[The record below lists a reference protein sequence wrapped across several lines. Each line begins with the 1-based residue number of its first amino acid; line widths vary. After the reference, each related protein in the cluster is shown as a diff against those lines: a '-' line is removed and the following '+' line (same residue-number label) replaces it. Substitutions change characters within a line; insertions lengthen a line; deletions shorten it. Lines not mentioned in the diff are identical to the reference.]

1 MPDLRLSHLLFPG
14 RICARPGVRTIR
26 HLKSASASSSLW
38 TAPAAGLII
47 GGIAAIVILAVLFV
61 VVGADRVIETLL
73 AADPALVAATFGL
86 ALCWLIAWSL
96 MLRTVLG
103 SLDVDLSVTTSF
115 LVYSGAVF
123 ANNVTP
129 FGQAGGEPVAAAL
142 ISQASG
148 SRYET
153 GLVGIASV
161 DVLNVVPSI
170 SIVFLG
176 VGYYATTAAIG
187 ERLEVVAV
195 TVAVALIAAIV
206 TAIGLGWRYR
216 RVVVDRLPSAVGGL
230 AGRLDR
236 FDAATVEAGIAD
248 RLQNFFEDIERVG
261 TSPGGWPPRSALA
274 FRLAVPGGRTHG
286 RVRRRR
292 SRGGTGGPAFRRPA
306 GVRRGRDPP
315 RRARRN
321 RGGVRGAARPDD
333 RCSGIGGHRC
343 RARVPRRRLLDADG
357 DRRRVGVGARR
368 PDGPVAA
375 TDRNSATFI
384 WGAATSDVIHG

>member
-1 MPDLRLSHLLFPG
+1 VEPH
-14 RICARPGVRTIR
+14 A
-26 HLKSASASSSLW
+26 
-38 TAPAAGLII
+38 
-47 GGIAAIVILAVLFV
+47 
-61 VVGADRVIETLL
+61 
-73 AADPALVAATFGL
+73 
-86 ALCWLIAWSL
+86 
-96 MLRTVLG
+96 RTVLG

-187 ERLEVVAV
+187 ERLEVAV

-261 TSPGGWPPRSALA
+261 TSPGRLAAAVGLA

-292 SRGGTGGPAFRRPA
+292 SRGGTGGPRFSPSRWRTSRAT
-306 GVRRGRDPP
+306 PP

-375 TDRNSATFI
+375 TDRKQRHFYLGSRLQTLYMVTTLSARWKPESGSTR
-384 WGAATSDVIHG
+384 

>member
-1 MPDLRLSHLLFPG
+1 MDG
-14 RICARPGVRTIR
+14 RQRR
-26 HLKSASASSSLW
+26 
-38 TAPAAGLII
+38 GLII

-187 ERLEVVAV
+187 ERLEVAV

-236 FDAATVEAGIAD
+236 FDAATVEAGSPIDCRTSSKTSSAS
-248 RLQNFFEDIERVG
+248 ERA
-261 TSPGGWPPRSALA
+261 PGGWPPRSASRFPA
-274 FRLAVPGGRTHG
+274 GCSRRPHSRSRSPPSVTRWHRWSRFSPSRWRTSRARPPSPAG
-286 RVRRRR
+286 SAESRRR
-292 SRGGTGGPAFRRPA
+292 SWRCSSRRP
-306 GVRRGRDPP
+306 VFRHRRSPLPCSCSAAASTGCRWRSAAC
-315 RRARRN
+315 RR
-321 RGGVRGAARPDD
+321 
-333 RCSGIGGHRC
+333 RCSASGRSGS
-343 RARVPRRRLLDADG
+343 G
-357 DRRRVGVGARR
+357 DRSQQRHFYLGSRYLRRYTWVTTLSARWKPESGSTR
-368 PDGPVAA
+368 
-375 TDRNSATFI
+375 
-384 WGAATSDVIHG
+384 